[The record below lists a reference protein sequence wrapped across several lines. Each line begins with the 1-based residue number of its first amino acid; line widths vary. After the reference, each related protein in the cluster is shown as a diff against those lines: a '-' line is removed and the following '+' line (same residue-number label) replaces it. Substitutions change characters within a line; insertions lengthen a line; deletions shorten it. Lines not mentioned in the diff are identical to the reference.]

1 MDEPLTP
8 ISPEIREQIDAI
20 RSDAAHPY
28 NNPMHRDHE
37 AAQAKMESLYG
48 ASTNEPA
55 IADEAATL
63 AAPPAPPPR
72 LDLPPAPEG
81 RSYDAP
87 TVTEFVDMVASQGID
102 EATVNQWIV
111 KGHERLAQGGALPPA
126 AADAVLRERFGERLP
141 AVTADAQ
148 YWFDNSFRG
157 ETREKVAA
165 WLDETGMA
173 RGVQLRYVA
182 AARWLCKRCLKE
194 WHRLIATLDEL
205 AS

>member
-20 RSDAAHPY
+20 RNDAAHPY

-37 AAQAKMESLYG
+37 AAQAKMESLYR
-48 ASTNEPA
+48 ASTNETA

-126 AADAVLRERFGERLP
+126 AADVVLRERFGERLP
-141 AVTADAQ
+141 AVTAVLVRQ
-148 YWFDNSFRG
+148 LVPRG
-157 ETREKVAA
+157 DSGEGCG
-165 WLDETGMA
+165 LA
-173 RGVQLRYVA
+173 RRDRDGSRG
-182 AARWLCKRCLKE
+182 AARICGRGSVAL
-194 WHRLIATLDEL
+194 
-205 AS
+205 